1 MFQRALICTDLE
13 DGLHRLVDFV
23 SSLALSGLNQITFLH
38 TTALLTDREI
48 PRPDQEKVNHANE
61 LLSKALEDCP
71 DGVDVKIDIQSG
83 RPVDHI
89 FKAIKTHKPD
99 ILILG
104 TENRSQLTEK
114 LFGSTTVE
122 LCKRLDIPVM
132 ILRPQLISTY
142 TVAELKLRCQNL
154 FRYFLIPYDD
164 SKSAKSLIQSI
175 KELATDRP
183 KDSLQD
189 VLLIW
194 VVDKVTRR
202 SLKTVT
208 QYQLQEAEKKL
219 AEVKTELDALGLNV
233 NTLVKQGEGIPEIL
247 ATGMDY
253 DISGITISSNSFGKL
268 AEWSSPSFAG
278 QLLRQSW
285 HPVIYFPMKKK

>member
-13 DGLHRLVDFV
+13 DGLRRLVDFV
-23 SSLALSGLNQITFLH
+23 PSLALSGLNHITFLH

-48 PRPDQEKVNHANE
+48 PRADTEKVDAANQY
-61 LLSKALEDCP
+61 LSKALENCP
-71 DGVDVKIDIQSG
+71 EGIDVKIDIQSG

-89 FKAIKTHKPD
+89 FKAIKTHQPD

-104 TENRSQLTEK
+104 TESRSQLTEK

-142 TVAELKLRCQNL
+142 TVAELKLRCQDL

-164 SKSAKSLIQSI
+164 SKSAKFLIQKI
-175 KELATDRP
+175 KEKAGDRP
-183 KDSLQD
+183 NNSFQE

-202 SLKTVT
+202 SLKNVT
-208 QYQLQEAEKKL
+208 QYQLQDAETKL
-219 AEVKTELDALGLNV
+219 AEVKADLASTGIEV
-233 NTLVKQGEGIPEIL
+233 NTLVKQGDGITEIL
-247 ATGMDY
+247 AAGTDY
-253 DISGITISSNSFGKL
+253 DISCITISSNSFGKL

-285 HPVIYFPMKKK
+285 HPVIYFPMK

>member
-23 SSLALSGLNQITFLH
+23 PNLALSGLTQITFLH
-38 TTALLTDREI
+38 TTALLADREI
-48 PRPDQEKVNHANE
+48 PRPDQEKVDQANE
-61 LLSKALEDCP
+61 QLSKALDNCP
-71 DGVDVKIDIQSG
+71 DGVEVKVDIQSG

-104 TENRSQLTEK
+104 SENRSQLTEK

-142 TVAELKLRCQNL
+142 TVAELQLRCQDL
-154 FRYFLIPYDD
+154 FRYFLVPYDD
-164 SKSAKSLIQSI
+164 SKSAKAMVQRI
-175 KELATDRP
+175 KELAPNRP
-183 KDSLQD
+183 QNSLQE
-189 VLLIW
+189 LLLVW

-202 SLKTVT
+202 SLKDVT
-208 QYQLQEAEKKL
+208 QLQIQEAEKKL
-219 AEVKTELDALGLNV
+219 TEVKADLDELGLNI
-233 NTLVKQGEGIPEIL
+233 NTLVRQGEGIPEIL

-285 HPVIYFPMKKK
+285 HPVIYFPMKK

>member
-1 MFQRALICTDLE
+1 MFKRVLICTDLE
-13 DGLHRLVDFV
+13 DGLHRLVNFV
-23 SSLALSGLNQITFLH
+23 PSLALSGLTHITFLH

-48 PRPDQEKVNHANE
+48 PRPDTEKVNQANE
-61 LLSKALEDCP
+61 TLSKALDNCP
-71 DGVDVKIDIQSG
+71 EGVEVNLDIQSG

-89 FKAIKTHKPD
+89 FKAIKTHNPD

-122 LCKRLDIPVM
+122 LCKRLAIPVM

-142 TVAELKLRCQNL
+142 TVEELKIRCQNL

-164 SKSAKSLIQSI
+164 SKSAKSLVQKIRS
-175 KELATDRP
+175 LAFNRP
-183 KDSLQD
+183 SDSLQD
-189 VLLIW
+189 ALLIW

-202 SLKTVT
+202 SLKNVT
-208 QYQLQEAEKKL
+208 QYQLQDAEQKL
-219 AEVKTELDALGLNV
+219 AEVKTDLADLNLNV
-233 NTLVKQGEGIPEIL
+233 ETLVKQGDGIKEIL
-247 ATGMDY
+247 AAGMDY
-253 DISGITISSNSFGKL
+253 DISCITISSNSFGKL

-285 HPVIYFPMKKK
+285 HPVIYFPMK

>member
-23 SSLALSGLNQITFLH
+23 PSLAQSGLNNITFLH
-38 TTALLTDREI
+38 TTALQSDREI
-48 PRPDQEKVNHANE
+48 PRPDQEKIDAANE
-61 LLSKALEDCP
+61 YLSTALNNCP
-71 DGVDVKIDIQSG
+71 DGINVKIDVQSG
-83 RPVDHI
+83 KPVDHI
-89 FKAIKTHKPD
+89 LKAIKSHQPD

-122 LCKRLDIPVM
+122 LCKRLTIPVM

-142 TVAELKLRCQNL
+142 TVAELDIRCQNL

-164 SKSAKSLIQSI
+164 SKSAKFLVQQI
-175 KELATDRP
+175 KEKASDRP
-183 KDSLQD
+183 DNSLHEA
-189 VLLIW
+189 LLIW

-202 SLKTVT
+202 SLKDVT
-208 QYQLQEAEKKL
+208 QYQLQEAEQTL
-219 AEVKTELDALGLNV
+219 ATIKADLGTTDLTVHN
-233 NTLVKQGEGIPEIL
+233 LVKQGDGITEIL
-247 ATGMDY
+247 SAGMEY
-253 DISGITISSNSFGKL
+253 DISCITISSNSFGKL
-268 AEWSSPSFAG
+268 VAWSSPSFAA

-285 HPVIYFPMKKK
+285 HPIIYFPMQ

>member
-23 SSLALSGLNQITFLH
+23 PSLAQSGLNQITFLH

-48 PRPDQEKVNHANE
+48 PRPNQEKVNQANVK
-61 LLSKALEDCP
+61 LSKALDNCP
-71 DGVDVKIDIQSG
+71 EGVDVKIDIQSG

-89 FKAIKTHKPD
+89 FKAIKTHQPD

-132 ILRPQLISTY
+132 ILRPQLVSTY
-142 TVAELKLRCQNL
+142 TVEELKLRCQNL

-164 SKSAKSLIQSI
+164 SKSAKSLVQRVKS
-175 KELATDRP
+175 LAADRP
-183 KDSLQD
+183 QNSLQEA
-189 VLLIW
+189 LLVW

-202 SLKTVT
+202 SLKSVT
-208 QYQLQEAEKKL
+208 QYQIQDAEKKL
-219 AEVKTELDALGLNV
+219 AEVKSSLADLGLKI
-233 NTLVKQGEGIPEIL
+233 NTVVKQGEGIPEIL
-247 ATGMDY
+247 SAGMDY

-285 HPVIYFPMKKK
+285 HPVIYFPMK